1 MKQLKFLMMALTLLM
16 GVSFTSCLDSDGG
29 DSYRY
34 GGGLVKVQGYM
45 GIYSFKGENGVTIT
59 PTQAS
64 IAALEARGVKMS
76 DMAGKVAH
84 IAYRWDPELLTIP
97 EDTKDFR
104 DVELYSIELLDNTV
118 EVVESRGAHND
129 SISIS
134 NNAPII
140 SLGTEISGGSGQY
153 APQFFLDDY
162 TLLLP
167 INYYISSK
175 MHFLTLVYYPNENEG
190 STLRLHLGHNM
201 NGDQPSTNST
211 SYLLT
216 ANSGGYYGVGL
227 FYKAYDIREVIG
239 RYKQETSSSE
249 NPTMIEIVAHENAYS
264 TKLDDAQTEEKIYT
278 VTKKTE
284 E

>member
-1 MKQLKFLMMALTLLM
+1 MKQLKFLMVALTLLM

-29 DSYRY
+29 DSHRY

-59 PTQAS
+59 PTLAS

-76 DMAGKVAH
+76 DMVGKVAH

-97 EDTKDFR
+97 EDTKDFK

-118 EVVESRGAHND
+118 EVVESKGAHND

-140 SLGTEISGGSGQY
+140 SLRTEISGGSGQY

-167 INYYISSK
+167 INYYISDRR
-175 MHFLTLVYYPNENEG
+175 HFLTLVYYPNEDNG

-201 NGDQPSTNST
+201 DGDKTSMNST

-227 FYKAYDIREVIG
+227 FYKAYDIREVIE
-239 RYKQETSSSE
+239 RYKRETSSSE
-249 NPTMIEIVAHENAYS
+249 NPIVIEIVAHENAYS
-264 TKLDDAQTEEKIYT
+264 TKLDDTQTEEKIYT